1 MRSAEPS
8 NPSKIFLIIE
18 YDVAKDSETSGMIAD
33 FADLQ
38 RLSGR
43 ERPAAVKKWLQSQ
56 GISYMLN
63 ADGHPVTTEKAL
75 NEALLR
81 GRKTEPNWPL
91 RTRK

>member
-1 MRSAEPS
+1 
-8 NPSKIFLIIE
+8 
-18 YDVAKDSETSGMIAD
+18 MIAD
-33 FADLQ
+33 FTDLQ

-63 ADGHPVTTEKAL
+63 ADGQPVTTEKAL

-81 GRKTEPNWPL
+81 GRKTEPNWPV
-91 RTRK
+91 RQRK